1 MRRVYVVAHS
11 ESQHHVDGLVGG
23 WYDSELTLRGHRQA
37 EMIARRIRTLVPPG
51 ESVSLHSSDLK
62 RAGQTAEHIAALL
75 GVEPMLRP
83 GLREK
88 SYGVAE
94 GKPQAWLDSRF
105 VPPPTE
111 GNRLDHYEGIEGSE
125 TRRVFGERVYEVMT
139 ALEADPAPRQVVV
152 THGFAVTFVIA
163 AWIGMPLVAT
173 GHVHFLSS
181 SGGLSILGEDDY
193 FHNRTVLSLDET
205 AHLPTEGR

>member
-1 MRRVYVVAHS
+1 MRRVYVVAHP

-23 WYDSELTLRGHRQA
+23 WYDSELTPRGHRQA

-51 ESVSLHSSDLK
+51 ESVSLQTSDLK
-62 RAGQTAEHIAALL
+62 RAGQTAEHIAAVL
-75 GVEPMLRP
+75 GVEPMLNR

-105 VPPPTE
+105 VSPPAE

-125 TRRVFGERVYEVMT
+125 TKRVFAERVYEAMA
-139 ALEADPAPRQVVV
+139 ALEADPATHQVLV

-163 AWIGMPLVAT
+163 AWIRMPLDAAGYVNFRST
-173 GHVHFLSS
+173 
-181 SGGLSILGEDDY
+181 SGGMSVLGEDDH
-193 FHNRTVLSLDET
+193 FHNRAVLILNET
-205 AHLPTEGR
+205 AHLSTQVE